1 LFFWTREDHIEV
13 KIGLLSLN
21 TYFHALLGLA
31 SGEPPV
37 ENAAEDD
44 VLRYGKDSIPF
55 SLDRDAQ
62 ALESRE
68 NTVFHCKNCS
78 SKLTKAP
85 FRRIMELPS
94 ADWRELADHWYGNCC
109 CASFGMKTESLI
121 AQFQQSLTLSEG
133 TCLVASTTC
142 IVHHND
148 IVEDKF
154 DKKVLQDNGGDC
166 HGSANGCLSSDLKE
180 DKIED
185 LDLNSAS
192 KVAFVKNGQ
201 DLEKLEELRIAED
214 HHVSRCTEAS
224 FMQRHFCEPRDCCN
238 ILENED
244 WVGGRTLCTKDILFE
259 KDQENMGAVLC
270 SDVHMNS
277 GCTEELAGCRDEPFC
292 HSRESEAKARVK
304 DSEVSMQCSVTVQHG
319 CKDLAIS
326 THQAC
331 ECSTVEDQH
340 GDSDFPIPCCRSSN
354 DSADLSNEFLDTRTG
369 SESLGNGFMTG
380 PGGPPE
386 VSNWE
391 PFFCNVCSYLVG
403 AHSRDTQE
411 HTEKGVHLFKCQ
423 ISSHDIC
430 SSSLNVFRQHTL
442 ERVFTHELLSNSEGN
457 SSYRYVVRGFKT
469 RAPLLQ
475 LVLLNHDSWVCSG
488 ACNKQWLT
496 KCEAASEAMET
507 HQASPVL
514 DMQLEITQ
522 SLSTEYSSGLRG
534 QALHAT
540 LKPVVKFMYCDCSTF
555 ATEELSLID
564 KWAQLQQADDVYM
577 LEEVV
582 ELLTSSLQANQLN
595 FPPSCGSFQQ
605 FGLSYLEK

>member
-1 LFFWTREDHIEV
+1 
-13 KIGLLSLN
+13 
-21 TYFHALLGLA
+21 
-31 SGEPPV
+31 
-37 ENAAEDD
+37 
-44 VLRYGKDSIPF
+44 
-55 SLDRDAQ
+55 
-62 ALESRE
+62 
-68 NTVFHCKNCS
+68 
-78 SKLTKAP
+78 
-85 FRRIMELPS
+85 MELPS

-121 AQFQQSLTLSEG
+121 ALFQQSLTLSEG

-154 DKKVLQDNGGDC
+154 DKKALQDNGGDC
-166 HGSANGCLSSDLKE
+166 HGSANGCLSSGLKE

-185 LDLNSAS
+185 LDLISAS

-214 HHVSRCTEAS
+214 HHVSRCTETS

-244 WVGGRTLCTKDILFE
+244 WVGGRTLCTKDVLFE

-270 SDVHMNS
+270 SDVRMNS
-277 GCTEELAGCRDEPFC
+277 GCTEELVGCRDEPFS
-292 HSRESEAKARVK
+292 HSRESEANARVK

-326 THQAC
+326 THQTC

-340 GDSDFPIPCCRSSN
+340 GDSDFPISCCRSSN
-354 DSADLSNEFLDTRTG
+354 DSTDLSNGLLETRTG

-391 PFFCNVCSYLVG
+391 PFFCHVCSYLVG

-411 HTEKGVHLFKCQ
+411 HAEKGVHLFKCQ

-430 SSSLNVFRQHTL
+430 SSSLNVFRFVLKLCQPY
-442 ERVFTHELLSNSEGN
+442 LL
-457 SSYRYVVRGFKT
+457 
-469 RAPLLQ
+469 
-475 LVLLNHDSWVCSG
+475 
-488 ACNKQWLT
+488 
-496 KCEAASEAMET
+496 
-507 HQASPVL
+507 
-514 DMQLEITQ
+514 
-522 SLSTEYSSGLRG
+522 
-534 QALHAT
+534 
-540 LKPVVKFMYCDCSTF
+540 
-555 ATEELSLID
+555 
-564 KWAQLQQADDVYM
+564 
-577 LEEVV
+577 
-582 ELLTSSLQANQLN
+582 
-595 FPPSCGSFQQ
+595 
-605 FGLSYLEK
+605 